1 MPENKKTITWR
12 SEAYSD
18 VADTLPFR
26 KHVVQQTEDA
36 FGRLLLREVR
46 ERGGNAVVSE
56 LREEWLN
63 SGSGGKI
70 YEISAEVADGSER
83 PVPTA
88 GAASVPAA

>member
-18 VADTLPFR
+18 IADTAPFR

-46 ERGGNAVVSE
+46 ERGGNASVTG

-63 SGSGGKI
+63 TGSGGKV
-70 YEISAEVADGSER
+70 YEISADVLDGE
-83 PVPTA
+83 A
-88 GAASVPAA
+88 